1 MTQTQRRHTSAAT
14 LPQHLTKVWPM
25 TINRIAPVRYTGRRP
40 RHRPSVRA
48 SIHTTTDDKPSGIRG
63 EAMRAGGVSMEDAVS
78 SSFRTLPSRGARSIA
93 FALISAAMLALLL
106 SACDSGTTSTNN
118 QTVTNPALA
127 QIPWCDQPSIQFQD
141 DSTTQQTVLS
151 DWSKVK
157 DQLNFTPYLPPTL
170 PAGSC
175 LVLAGGTIH
184 DPIYGAR
191 LSITY
196 DLPNSVPLSFSEA
209 PKRANLSE
217 TLQCQAST
225 TDATTS
231 ICIGA
236 VANTTVTIAARQV
249 ESDVQ
254 NLFKTL
260 QPNVDWVPATSAT
273 ATPAASTTPGAA
285 TPSATASK

>member
-1 MTQTQRRHTSAAT
+1 MEDVVSSRFRS
-14 LPQHLTKVWPM
+14 
-25 TINRIAPVRYTGRRP
+25 YTG
-40 RHRPSVRA
+40 
-48 SIHTTTDDKPSGIRG
+48 
-63 EAMRAGGVSMEDAVS
+63 
-78 SSFRTLPSRGARSIA
+78 RGARSIA
-93 FALISAAMLALLL
+93 FALFGAATLALVL
-106 SACDSGTTSTNN
+106 SACDSSSTTGAPVSTR
-118 QTVTNPALA
+118 PALA
-127 QIPWCDQPSIQFQD
+127 QVPWCDKPSIQFQD
-141 DSTTQQTVLS
+141 DSTAQQTVLT
-151 DWSKVK
+151 DWSQVK
-157 DQLNFTPYLPPTL
+157 GQLNFTPYLPPTL

-196 DLPNSVPLSFSEA
+196 DLPDSVPVSFSEA

-236 VANTTVTIAARQV
+236 IANTTVTIAARQV
-249 ESDVQ
+249 QSDVQ
-254 NLFKTL
+254 TLFKSL
-260 QPNVDWVPATSAT
+260 QPNVEWVPTTT
-273 ATPAASTTPGAA
+273 ATPTGSTTPATGAT